1 MDDDSSLPIIL
12 QHIEL
17 ATCTRTE
24 DSTIHNQLW
33 CIDCLLLSYTAVVV
47 SKAKKHYFAINY
59 TFKHRI
65 SRKQPTATRD
75 SSSSRL
81 QSMYSCHIQQQ
92 QCPKLRN
99 ITLQLTTLS
108 NIGSPENNPQQH
120 VTAVV
125 PGSRVCIAVTPT
137 VLAVRPT
144 FSVARDHSP
153 SDEQPD
159 PTEPAGHQ
167 AGRYRTTSCFP
178 SLDRCEL
185 RSVIVLML
193 RVWFEN
199 TTTWCCCVVDSG

>member
-1 MDDDSSLPIIL
+1 MLGIALERFLHFGVQKNI
-12 QHIEL
+12 
-17 ATCTRTE
+17 
-24 DSTIHNQLW
+24 
-33 CIDCLLLSYTAVVV
+33 
-47 SKAKKHYFAINY
+47 F
-59 TFKHRI
+59 
-65 SRKQPTATRD
+65 
-75 SSSSRL
+75 SRL
-81 QSMYSCHIQQQ
+81 PLHADLLAQ
-92 QCPKLRN
+92 PPGVG
-99 ITLQLTTLS
+99 LQGRRS
-108 NIGSPENNPQQH
+108 QR
-120 VTAVV
+120 V